1 MLRYCARGA
10 GVSVGVS
17 GEMDALKLPLSARG
31 RGCVLAIATCARPS
45 TTGSLSTVTLL
56 LTASRRKMSPHK
68 ASDPPCHTM
77 ANHGCEPP
85 LQAAQRVVLSC
96 HRRRYGCRKDRIAMQ
111 PLARPQARSAQF
123 PNEREL
129 PSGFRLWARARLW
142 GACVNR
148 PHTGVTG
155 SSGRACTAGS
165 DVTTVSSKQL
175 PSSVVGIKKS

>member
-1 MLRYCARGA
+1 M
-10 GVSVGVS
+10 S

-45 TTGSLSTVTLL
+45 TTGSLSMVTLL

-96 HRRRYGCRKDRIAMQ
+96 HRSGRATVVGKTASLCSRWRVHKLD
-111 PLARPQARSAQF
+111 
-123 PNEREL
+123 L
-129 PSGFRLWARARLW
+129 PSSPMNVSCRRDFVCGHAHAFVVRVP
-142 GACVNR
+142 ACVNR

-155 SSGRACTAGS
+155 TLGGPALLA
-165 DVTTVSSKQL
+165 VTSRQCQASNCPVQL
-175 PSSVVGIKKS
+175 WA

>member
-1 MLRYCARGA
+1 MTWQRVAQRTCGDRASCGVALLPTLNGLPLLAAFMLRYCARGA

-96 HRRRYGCRKDRIAMQ
+96 HR
-111 PLARPQARSAQF
+111 
-123 PNEREL
+123 
-129 PSGFRLWARARLW
+129 
-142 GACVNR
+142 
-148 PHTGVTG
+148 
-155 SSGRACTAGS
+155 SGRATVVGKTAS
-165 DVTTVSSKQL
+165 LCSRWRVHKLDL
-175 PSSVVGIKKS
+175 PSSPMNVSCRRDFVCGHAHAFGVLA